1 MSTPV
6 LIALAKSLPP
16 LCEDFLGL
24 RTQLGHHKWRLYPKR
39 RLYDRICASCATCSL
54 HAVHVYVSRQENQC
68 WEAGFQRIASQIAR
82 SLFACPSQE
91 LIARENFLDWLQSGV
106 EASTALSEWTGGAGV
121 LPSLNAC
128 RCLRWK
134 PWRLGAANFTDGCRR
149 RRPQSM
155 SSIVALYGWQSAGQ
169 TFLF

>member
-1 MSTPV
+1 MIGFAQAV
-6 LIALAKSLPP
+6 LLDR
-16 LCEDFLGL
+16 CMRYMYMCRGR
-24 RTQLGHHKWRLYPKR
+24 RTSAAP
-39 RLYDRICASCATCSL
+39 
-54 HAVHVYVSRQENQC
+54 

-128 RCLRWK
+128 RCLR
-134 PWRLGAANFTDGCRR
+134 
-149 RRPQSM
+149 
-155 SSIVALYGWQSAGQ
+155 
-169 TFLF
+169 